1 MQAHNQVFLR
11 GKGCKEKKDG
21 LGFFTPQGHFKTI
34 KTTPHHKSMTITP
47 PTP

>member
-21 LGFFTPQGHFKTI
+21 LGFLRPGDILKQLKLHPI
-34 KTTPHHKSMTITP
+34 INQ
-47 PTP
+47 